1 MPKIRLYLNKKI
13 SNEDKIELSKDQIH
27 YLKNVMRKKE
37 NDEIFIFNDEEE
49 WLAEIEII
57 EKLILI
63 PKKFIR
69 KKSNKFNIWIYFGLI
84 KNRNLNFLIE
94 KVTEIGVNKIIP
106 IQTAFSENIN
116 IKYDRLKKIIIE
128 ATEQSDS
135 LLLPKLEDCK
145 TLKGVL
151 NNWDKERLIIFCD
164 EKLRVDKPFK
174 LNKSQKVAIFIGPVG
189 GWSIKEREL
198 FENSNHNKI
207 SLGENVL
214 KVDTAAI
221 VALAKIKGLLI

>member
-198 FENSNHNKI
+198 FENINHNKI

>member
-151 NNWDKERLIIFCD
+151 NNWDKERLIIF
-164 EKLRVDKPFK
+164 
-174 LNKSQKVAIFIGPVG
+174 
-189 GWSIKEREL
+189 
-198 FENSNHNKI
+198 
-207 SLGENVL
+207 
-214 KVDTAAI
+214 
-221 VALAKIKGLLI
+221 

>member
-174 LNKSQKVAIFIGPVG
+174 LNKSQKVAKGCDFSRLF
-189 GWSIKEREL
+189 SIY
-198 FENSNHNKI
+198 
-207 SLGENVL
+207 
-214 KVDTAAI
+214 
-221 VALAKIKGLLI
+221 

>member
-69 KKSNKFNIWIYFGLI
+69 
-84 KNRNLNFLIE
+84 
-94 KVTEIGVNKIIP
+94 
-106 IQTAFSENIN
+106 
-116 IKYDRLKKIIIE
+116 
-128 ATEQSDS
+128 
-135 LLLPKLEDCK
+135 
-145 TLKGVL
+145 
-151 NNWDKERLIIFCD
+151 
-164 EKLRVDKPFK
+164 
-174 LNKSQKVAIFIGPVG
+174 QK
-189 GWSIKEREL
+189 
-198 FENSNHNKI
+198 
-207 SLGENVL
+207 
-214 KVDTAAI
+214 
-221 VALAKIKGLLI
+221 

>member
-1 MPKIRLYLNKKI
+1 
-13 SNEDKIELSKDQIH
+13 
-27 YLKNVMRKKE
+27 MRKKE

-198 FENSNHNKI
+198 FENINHNKI